1 MATIDKEQRIKFLLR
16 SRAKKAQPDDKVD
29 VLTKLEI
36 VEGDKKKKKKKKRK
50 ADQGRICMEIPNKGS
65 GSAVVA
71 AAEVGNKTGVKSLLL
86 KRRGP

>member
-1 MATIDKEQRIKFLLR
+1 MATIDKEQRMKFLLR

-36 VEGDKKKKKKKKRK
+36 VEGDKKKKRK

>member
-1 MATIDKEQRIKFLLR
+1 MATIDKEKRMKFLLR

-36 VEGDKKKKKKKKRK
+36 VEGDKKKKRK

>member
-1 MATIDKEQRIKFLLR
+1 MATIDKEQRMKFLLR

-36 VEGDKKKKKKKKRK
+36 VEGDKKKKRK

-71 AAEVGNKTGVKSLLL
+71 AAEVGNKTGVESLLL